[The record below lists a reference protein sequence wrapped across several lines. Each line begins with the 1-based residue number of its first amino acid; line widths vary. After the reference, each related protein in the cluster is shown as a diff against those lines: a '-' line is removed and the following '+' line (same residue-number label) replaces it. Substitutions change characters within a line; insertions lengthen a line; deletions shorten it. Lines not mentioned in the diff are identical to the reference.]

1 VVDIKVVSGKSEG
14 GTVRLRMMPN
24 VLRLRTAL
32 ATALCAAALVLPAII
47 VSACGAPAPMHGTM
61 LSDPQPAPPLVL
73 TGADGKRFDLAA
85 EKGKIVLLYFGY
97 THCPD
102 ACPTMLSDWA
112 KVRRLLGADTTRVR
126 FVFATVDPDRDT
138 PPIAAAYAQK
148 FDAAI
153 LGFAVGRPAIDTV
166 RQAWG
171 FAVFKEFLPSMPAGT
186 YGVIHPGQAFVVYPD
201 GKLTMI
207 YPPNTKPADIAADL
221 KRIK

>member
-1 VVDIKVVSGKSEG
+1 
-14 GTVRLRMMPN
+14 MMRSF
-24 VLRLRTAL
+24 LRLRTCRAAFTAAL
-32 ATALCAAALVLPAII
+32 ITAAACAKPV
-47 VSACGAPAPMHGTM
+47 PMHGTM
-61 LSDPQPAPPLVL
+61 ITDPQPAPPLVL

-85 EKGKIVLLYFGY
+85 EKGRVVLVYFGY

-112 KVRRLLGADTTRVR
+112 KVRRTLGADGAHVR
-126 FVFATVDPDRDT
+126 YVFAAVDPDRDT
-138 PPIAAAYAQK
+138 PQVAADYARK
-148 FDAAI
+148 FDDAI
-153 LGFAVGRPAIDTV
+153 LGLAVERADIDKV
-166 RQAWG
+166 RKDWG

-207 YPPNTKPADIAADL
+207 YPPNTKPDDIAADL

>member
-1 VVDIKVVSGKSEG
+1 
-14 GTVRLRMMPN
+14 
-24 VLRLRTAL
+24 
-32 ATALCAAALVLPAII
+32 
-47 VSACGAPAPMHGTM
+47 MHGTM
-61 LSDPQPAPPLVL
+61 LSDPQLAPPLVL
-73 TGADGKRFDLAA
+73 TGADGTRFDLAA
-85 EKGKIVLLYFGY
+85 EKGKIVLIYFGY

-112 KVRRLLGADTTRVR
+112 KVRRTMGKDANAVR

-138 PPIAAAYAQK
+138 PAIASAYAQK

-207 YPPNTKPADIAADL
+207 YPPNTKPDDIAADL
-221 KRIK
+221 MRIK